1 MAHYSASN
9 ARSNFNEVLALAKTE
24 AVEIYKHGKPAVVI
38 LDAMS
43 YEKLLDYVE
52 DLEDAVTILEHKLN
66 PGDESD
72 WTPLDNLLA
81 DLDLGD
87 ETEPQAIH
95 G

>member
-1 MAHYSASN
+1 MAQYSASN

-87 ETEPQAIH
+87 ETEPQAIQ